1 MVSNTVKAIAFLS
14 LIFYIFCLEYTN
26 ATHFSFGE
34 EEIEAVPTTLPGELK
49 FAHVVSEK
57 ELSSALFFLPYGSMN
72 FFFFLFLDF
81 SSWWS
86 NTSGPV
92 SDWPVE

>member
-26 ATHFSFGE
+26 ATNFSFGE

-57 ELSSALFFLPYGSMN
+57 KSLCSAFFFLPYGSMH
-72 FFFFLFLDF
+72 FFFFLDF